1 MNRRQFLKSLG
12 FGAVWMAGLGAVKAY
27 AETMKP
33 GAQGHPKPA
42 AKARPP
48 ATCGGWADSD
58 ANGICD
64 RSVNG
69 PKPCT
74 AIRCP
79 GNVGNK
85 DRLAGAPAG
94 ACALWK
100 DSEKKGFCSVCLEK
114 KPCLYSVCP
123 AHKDHR
129 GA

>member
-1 MNRRQFLKSLG
+1 
-12 FGAVWMAGLGAVKAY
+12 MAGLGAVKAY

-42 AKARPP
+42 PKPRPP
-48 ATCGGWADSD
+48 GTCGGWTDSN

-64 RSVNG
+64 RSVSG
-69 PKPCT
+69 PNPCP

-79 GNVGNK
+79 GNAGNT
-85 DRLAGAPAG
+85 DRPAAVASGAPKG

-100 DSEKKGFCSVCLEK
+100 DSGKKGFCSVCLDA
-114 KPCLYSVCP
+114 KPCLYAICP

-129 GA
+129 GGAKK